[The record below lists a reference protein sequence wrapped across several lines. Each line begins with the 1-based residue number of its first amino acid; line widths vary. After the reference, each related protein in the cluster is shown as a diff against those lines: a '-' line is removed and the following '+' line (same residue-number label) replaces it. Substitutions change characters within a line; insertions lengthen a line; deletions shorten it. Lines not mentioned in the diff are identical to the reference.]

1 MPDEK
6 ELKELA
12 EKAKEAI
19 SETLHISIEDISEF
33 TNRSE
38 VAMNEAF
45 EKKLKTPDVIESYFK
60 NHGID
65 DKEKRQIFAQGYLL
79 SDIMS
84 QVVVANMMQKMAMS
98 MAQECARRMSEL
110 EMRLTGGGGV
120 MYGGATAGMATGMP
134 TATGTPAKSATAD
147 DMDYR

>member
-6 ELKELA
+6 EMKESA
-12 EKAKEAI
+12 EKAKESI
-19 SETLHISIEDISEF
+19 SETLHISREDVSEF
-33 TNRSE
+33 VNRSE
-38 VAMNEAF
+38 AAMKEAF

-60 NHGID
+60 KHGID

-120 MYGGATAGMATGMP
+120 MYGGAAVGGATAGA
-134 TATGTPAKSATAD
+134 ATGTSAKSATAD
-147 DMDYR
+147 DMDYRR

>member
-6 ELKELA
+6 ELKEFA

-19 SETLHISIEDISEF
+19 SETLHISIEDVSEF
-33 TNRSE
+33 ANRSE
-38 VAMNEAF
+38 AAMNEAF

-60 NHGID
+60 KHGID
-65 DKEKRQIFAQGYLL
+65 DKEKKQIFAQGYLL

-120 MYGGATAGMATGMP
+120 MLEGATAGA
-134 TATGTPAKSATAD
+134 AIGTPPKSATAD

>member
-6 ELKELA
+6 ETKELA
-12 EKAKEAI
+12 EKAKQAI
-19 SETLHISIEDISEF
+19 SETLHISLEDVSEF
-33 TNRSE
+33 ANRSE
-38 VAMNEAF
+38 AAMNEAF
-45 EKKLKTPDVIESYFK
+45 EKKMKTPDVVESYFK
-60 NHGID
+60 KHGIY

-84 QVVVANMMQKMAMS
+84 QIAVANMMQKMATS

-110 EMRLTGGGGV
+110 EMRLAGGGG
-120 MYGGATAGMATGMP
+120 MMLGGATAGAATW
-134 TATGTPAKSATAD
+134 TPAKSATAD

>member
-6 ELKELA
+6 ETKELI

-19 SETLHISIEDISEF
+19 SETLHISLEDVSEF

-38 VAMNEAF
+38 AAMNEAF

-60 NHGID
+60 KHGID
-65 DKEKRQIFAQGYLL
+65 NKEKRQIFAQGYLL

-84 QVVVANMMQKMAMS
+84 QVVVANMMQKMAAS

-110 EMRLTGGGGV
+110 EMRLIGGGGV
-120 MYGGATAGMATGMP
+120 MPGGATAGA
-134 TATGTPAKSATAD
+134 AAATPAKAAASD